1 MQKNLHNIE
10 NVFKVCYNTNVS
22 RNLKG
27 VTMVEYG
34 IVRLTSDDYRE
45 FRRIYSK
52 LVYSIYDKAS
62 MLYFLE
68 NKITR
73 QALEKEM
80 RTRSKFINDLESQDR
95 VMYFFKRDEEIIGF
109 FELSFHKGK
118 CDIVEFF
125 VAERYRGYGTI
136 MWEKALDVARE
147 RKPSRIELWTPYI
160 GAQIFWSKM
169 GFETVY
175 INGVKCYRKKMRYS

>member
-1 MQKNLHNIE
+1 MGYCL
-10 NVFKVCYNTNVS
+10 
-22 RNLKG
+22 L
-27 VTMVEYG
+27 
-34 IVRLTSDDYRE
+34 RLTSDDYPE
-45 FRRIYSK
+45 FRRTYNK

-80 RTRSKFINDLESQDR
+80 RTRSKFVEDLNSQDR
-95 VMYFFKRDEEIIGF
+95 VMYFFKRDGETIGF
-109 FELSFHKGK
+109 LELSFHKGK

-125 VAERYRGYGTI
+125 VFERYRGYGTI
-136 MWEKALDVARE
+136 MWEEALKVARE

-169 GFETVY
+169 GFQTVY
-175 INGVKCYRKKMRYS
+175 INGVKCYRMKMRYS